1 MIVKFC
7 DAYDHAFW
15 YYLRN
20 FRVMRLL
27 YHFAAGWV
35 GSFSPSLLIAAD
47 LFVRF
52 GGDFNSVKDLKA
64 LNFDWAHA
72 III

>member
-1 MIVKFC
+1 
-7 DAYDHAFW
+7 
-15 YYLRN
+15 
-20 FRVMRLL
+20 MRSL